1 MIRCVLFDLDGTLI
15 DSEEFTISS
24 KQIEGKKYG
33 YDVKRE
39 DVIASLGMSSES
51 SYKHFTSLYGKDFPV
66 DILRKARKDY
76 IVNDMKKNG
85 IRLKPYAKEIALFC
99 KENNIKTAI
108 CTSTNEENI
117 IEYKKYGDIFSYFDY
132 IITGDK
138 VKRGKPEPDI
148 FYLGASKCGF
158 SQNETLVI
166 EDSNTGVEA
175 ALKGGFDV
183 IMIPDLVKPKDEYLE
198 SIKIYQNLKEVEEYL
213 KNNIKNCY

>member
-1 MIRCVLFDLDGTLI
+1 MIKCVLFDLDGTII
-15 DSEEFTISS
+15 DTEEFTILS

-33 YDVKRE
+33 FDVKRE
-39 DVIASLGMSSES
+39 DVIASLGMSSTA
-51 SYKHFTSLYGKDFPV
+51 SYNHFTSLYGKDFPV

-85 IRLKPYAKEIALFC
+85 IRLKPYAKEVALFC

-138 VKRGKPEPDI
+138 VKNGKPSPDI
-148 FYLGASKCGF
+148 FLLGAKTCGF
-158 SQNETLVI
+158 NQNETLVV
-166 EDSNTGVEA
+166 EDSSTGVEA

-183 IMIPDLVKPKDEYLE
+183 IMVPDLVNPKDEFKNKV
-198 SIKIYQNLKEVEEYL
+198 KIYQNLENVIQYL
-213 KNNIKNCY
+213 KKNI